1 MGRSPEKQVAILV
14 QINMTPVKAGVINT
28 RAGSLTVEQR
38 THNPP
43 VAGSNPVRPT
53 RIKQPPA
60 TGGFFYGGPMGVGKE
75 ILGTLDQAFADAL
88 RRCGMCLK
96 FIGWTGAGVPVHIVL
111 IKREG
116 K

>member
-1 MGRSPEKQVAILV
+1 
-14 QINMTPVKAGVINT
+14 
-28 RAGSLTVEQR
+28 
-38 THNPP
+38 
-43 VAGSNPVRPT
+43 
-53 RIKQPPA
+53 
-60 TGGFFYGGPMGVGKE
+60 MGVGKE

-96 FIGWTGAGVPVHIVL
+96 FIGWTGAGVPVHIVM